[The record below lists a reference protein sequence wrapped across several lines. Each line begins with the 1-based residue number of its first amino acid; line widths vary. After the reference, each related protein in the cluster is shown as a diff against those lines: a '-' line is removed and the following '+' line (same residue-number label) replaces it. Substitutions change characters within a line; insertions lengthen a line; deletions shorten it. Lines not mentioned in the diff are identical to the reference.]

1 MAITYEYKI
10 KSLATGTERINKQ
23 EFPNTVRAIIWDLVG
38 TDENG
43 NTKEL
48 KDVTT
53 FIQLKTRHTGSF
65 IAFNTL
71 GERDIHNFLESATN
85 MDEHKD
91 SIVKLFNENPNAEPQ
106 PIQNEIMPWYF
117 NGKSIANEASG
128 SI

>member
-10 KSLATGTERINKQ
+10 KSLATGTERINRQ
-23 EFPNTVRAIIWDLVG
+23 EFPNSIRAIIWDLVG

-53 FIQLKTRHTGSF
+53 FLQLKTRHTGSF
-65 IAFNTL
+65 IAFNNL
-71 GERDIHNFLESATN
+71 GERDIHNFLESSTN
-85 MDEHKD
+85 IDMHKD
-91 SIVKLFNENPNAEPQ
+91 SVARLFTQIPNSEPE
-106 PIQNEIMPWYF
+106 PTQNEIMPWYF
-117 NGKSIANEASG
+117 NGKSIANETSG